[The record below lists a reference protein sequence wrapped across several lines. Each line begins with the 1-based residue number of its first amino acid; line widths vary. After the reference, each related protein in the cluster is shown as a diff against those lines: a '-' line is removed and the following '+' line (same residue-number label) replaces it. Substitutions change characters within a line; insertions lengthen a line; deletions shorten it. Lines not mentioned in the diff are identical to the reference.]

1 MKELWLFTRQFPE
14 GRGEAF
20 LHTALTVWARHYDRV
35 RVVPMFRGEGR
46 AEMPGGVELVHLW
59 DDAYRSLPKVDS
71 LRQAPAILRAWRHRR
86 GGGHPAHALSHVR
99 QLMYKRDR
107 VIAGLMPHY
116 RPGQVHVLAA
126 WMEDWVNVL
135 GLVKERHPEL
145 RFATMAHRSDLFA
158 ERRAHGRIPFRAWQ
172 MERVDRVI
180 AISQDGVR
188 YLKER
193 FPHHADKVAL
203 SYLGSPDLGPGPW
216 SPADTLRIASCAYLR
231 PPKRVDLIA
240 RALAHVSRP
249 VEWTHFGDG
258 PDRGA
263 LEALVRRLPGH
274 ITVRLM
280 GNVPPPQVMAWYKSV
295 PVDLF
300 LHLSAHEGVPVALM
314 EAIGFGIPV
323 WGSDV
328 GGVSE
333 LLAPEAGILLPAD
346 IDEHRLA
353 ALIDGPEAARW
364 CTAEARAAVRQ
375 WWADHFAAERNFARM
390 PQLLP

>member
-1 MKELWLFTRQFPE
+1 LPRPFGPHRRMERPYALDGSFGHAQGAGPRVGRPVPPPARAWMGCGAGLSGTRRAHGPAAVVLPGAVPHGRPGQWHIGMKELWLFTRQFPE

-71 LRQAPAILRAWRHRR
+71 LRQAPSILRAWRHRR

-99 QLMYKRDR
+99 QPLSKRDR

-180 AISQDGVR
+180 AISQ
-188 YLKER
+188 
-193 FPHHADKVAL
+193 
-203 SYLGSPDLGPGPW
+203 
-216 SPADTLRIASCAYLR
+216 
-231 PPKRVDLIA
+231 
-240 RALAHVSRP
+240 
-249 VEWTHFGDG
+249 
-258 PDRGA
+258 
-263 LEALVRRLPGH
+263 
-274 ITVRLM
+274 
-280 GNVPPPQVMAWYKSV
+280 
-295 PVDLF
+295 
-300 LHLSAHEGVPVALM
+300 
-314 EAIGFGIPV
+314 
-323 WGSDV
+323 
-328 GGVSE
+328 
-333 LLAPEAGILLPAD
+333 
-346 IDEHRLA
+346 
-353 ALIDGPEAARW
+353 
-364 CTAEARAAVRQ
+364 
-375 WWADHFAAERNFARM
+375 
-390 PQLLP
+390 